1 MSKQAVRVQIFNQS
15 YSLLVDGDP
24 ADVQHLAHETHKL
37 MYPVWSRSPGDSTRV
52 AVLACLHLAD
62 KLRAAEKQLQ
72 IYEDKSE
79 RIATMLE
86 KALDAERAEQAEEA
100 LEQA

>member
-1 MSKQAVRVQIFNQS
+1 MSKQPVRVQIFNQS

-24 ADVQHLAHETHKL
+24 GEVQEIAHQVDEL
-37 MYPVWSRSPGDSTRV
+37 VASIASRTSSSDSTKV

-72 IYEDKSE
+72 LFEDKSG
-79 RIATMLE
+79 RIATL
-86 KALDAERAEQAEEA
+86 LEEA
-100 LEQA
+100 LGPV

>member
-1 MSKQAVRVQIFNQS
+1 MPKQPVRVQIFNQS

-24 ADVQHLAHETHKL
+24 REVAEVAQQVDELVASIASHNSSA
-37 MYPVWSRSPGDSTRV
+37 DSTRV

-72 IYEDKSE
+72 LVEDKSG
-79 RIATMLE
+79 RIATL
-86 KALDAERAEQAEEA
+86 LEEA
-100 LEQA
+100 LGLE

>member
-1 MSKQAVRVQIFNQS
+1 MSRQSVRVQIFNQS

-24 ADVQHLAHETHKL
+24 RDVQELAHQIDEL
-37 MYPVWSRSPGDSTRV
+37 MFTISSRTAPGDSSRV

-72 IYEDKSE
+72 SFEDKSE
-79 RIATMLE
+79 RIASL
-86 KALDAERAEQAEEA
+86 
-100 LEQA
+100 LEQALDLPS

>member
-1 MSKQAVRVQIFNQS
+1 MSKQPVRVQIFNQS

-24 ADVQHLAHETHKL
+24 GEVQEIAHQVDEL
-37 MYPVWSRSPGDSTRV
+37 VAAIASRTSSGDSTKV

-72 IYEDKSE
+72 LFEDKSG
-79 RIATMLE
+79 RIATL
-86 KALDAERAEQAEEA
+86 LEEA
-100 LEQA
+100 LGSA

>member
-1 MSKQAVRVQIFNQS
+1 MPKQPVRVQIFNQS

-24 ADVQHLAHETHKL
+24 REVQEIAHQVDDLVANIASHT
-37 MYPVWSRSPGDSTRV
+37 SSSDSTKV

-72 IYEDKSE
+72 LVEDKSG
-79 RIATMLE
+79 RIATL
-86 KALDAERAEQAEEA
+86 LEEA
-100 LEQA
+100 LGPE

>member
-1 MSKQAVRVQIFNQS
+1 MSKQPVRVQIFNQS

-24 ADVQHLAHETHKL
+24 GEVQEIAHRVDEL
-37 MYPVWSRSPGDSTRV
+37 VASIASRTSSSDSTKV

-72 IYEDKSE
+72 LFEDKSG
-79 RIATMLE
+79 RIATL
-86 KALDAERAEQAEEA
+86 LEEA
-100 LEQA
+100 LGPA